1 LSLSSLAAAFYRSPS
16 QREDGLNLR
25 VAFGLFLVYLA
36 VLAVSAKAGLSWSGA
51 DSGNGLLVWVL
62 GGSMFYL
69 SLCCTFFPA
78 PTTWIVMLLA
88 SDYLADS
95 VGFEGMGLV
104 RVVVVATLCAV
115 ATGAANL
122 NEYHIV
128 TFLLRYR
135 RAAAVRQTR
144 TYRLARRWF
153 AIAPFWVL
161 VVFSLIP
168 IPVDVVRWLA
178 VACRYSRWR
187 YFVAYFVGRW
197 VRYAVLAGSAIGFV
211 LAPWHIMV
219 IQLVLMVLGAA
230 RLAPAVYRHVQRRA
244 RRRGADV

>member
-1 LSLSSLAAAFYRSPS
+1 MRFSSLAAVFYRSPPHG
-16 QREDGLNLR
+16 EDGLNLR
-25 VAFGLFLVYLA
+25 VGFGVFLVYLA
-36 VLAVSAKAGLSWSGA
+36 VLAGLAKAGLSWSGA

-88 SDYLADS
+88 SDYLAQT
-95 VGFEGMGLV
+95 VGLEGMWIA
-104 RVVVVATLCAV
+104 RVVVVATLCAL

-122 NEYHIV
+122 NEYHIL

-144 TYRLARRWF
+144 MYRLARRWF
-153 AIAPFWVL
+153 AVSPFWVL
-161 VVFSLIP
+161 VLFSLIP

-197 VRYAVLAGSAIGFV
+197 VRYALLAVSAIGFV
-211 LAPWHIMV
+211 LAPWHIAV
-219 IQLVLMVLGAA
+219 IQLVLIAAAAA
-230 RLAPAVYRHVQRRA
+230 RLAPAIHRRLQRRPG
-244 RRRGADV
+244 RRRADV